1 MTLLILYL
9 HSTNT
14 WVKIRRRFY
23 VICIGDR
30 MSELVLSVWLILA
43 FRWRD
48 NLLDGTLRV
57 YVDGGRIL
65 GSNVLCD
72 LLLVRFN
79 SVPKIA
85 RLAQRR
91 QSLVGVEHNSSRTLS
106 LNFFEF
112 IGLDLD
118 WNHIEGVWLVRL
130 LHRAI
135 LGIFGRSTRRCCL
148 IDFIKFGLGWSS
160 SDGGRFWPNFFLF
173 HFASL
178 FASFRHLSVFRIGL
192 ILFRL
197 VDKFRFLDEFHRR
210 DSIFIF
216 NTLHIFPN
224 WRGLFEHLQPTLA
237 LSVLISLSCLHFVDH
252 NYHWFL
258 VSRLLLHNVSHGF
271 RINIIIFPL

>member
-1 MTLLILYL
+1 MSFLILYL
-9 HSTNT
+9 HSTNAR
-14 WVKIRRRFY
+14 VEIRRRFY
-23 VICIGDR
+23 VICVGDR
-30 MSELVLSVWLILA
+30 MSELVLSVWLIFALW
-43 FRWRD
+43 WRD
-48 NLLDGTLRV
+48 YLLDGTLRV

-65 GSNVLCD
+65 GSNIICD
-72 LLLVRFN
+72 LLLVRFY
-79 SVPKIA
+79 SAPKIA
-85 RLAQRR
+85 SFTQRR

-118 WNHIEGVWLVRL
+118 WNHIEGACLVRL

-148 IDFIKFGLGWSS
+148 IDFIRFGLGWSS
-160 SDGGRFWPNFFLF
+160 GGGRFWPTFFLF

-197 VDKFRFLDEFHRR
+197 VDKFRFLDKFHRR

-216 NTLHIFPN
+216 NTLHIIPN

-252 NYHWFL
+252 NNHWFL
-258 VSRLLLHNVSHGF
+258 ISRLLLHNVSHSF
-271 RINIIIFPL
+271 RVNILINPL